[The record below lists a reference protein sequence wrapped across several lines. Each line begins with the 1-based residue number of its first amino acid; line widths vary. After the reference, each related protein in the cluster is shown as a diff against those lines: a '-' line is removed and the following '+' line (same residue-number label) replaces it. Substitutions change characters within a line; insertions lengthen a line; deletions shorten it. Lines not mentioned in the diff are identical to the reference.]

1 MESGG
6 RSRNYGGVDAP
17 QTRPSTVS
25 GQSTGTRRSRR
36 GTSNTNND
44 FREESHRLISDDEGH
59 TELSEF
65 LIPQAG
71 AYFHDAGTD
80 VELDYAAS
88 GIIFLRS
95 HIHYTS
101 IYSPT
106 FLPFHLSNFLT
117 F

>member
-106 FLPFHLSNFLT
+106 FLPFHLF
-117 F
+117 